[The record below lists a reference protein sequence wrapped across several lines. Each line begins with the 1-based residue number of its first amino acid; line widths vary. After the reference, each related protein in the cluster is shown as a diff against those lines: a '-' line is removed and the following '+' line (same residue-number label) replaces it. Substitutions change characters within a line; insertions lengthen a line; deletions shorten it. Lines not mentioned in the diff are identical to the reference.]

1 MQPATCDHYANPAAR
16 TAPAL
21 RCRLLLQWIRAYEDW
36 NGLSGTGLSG
46 NGLSGNCVSGNIL
59 QWIRAYED
67 WNVDIGI
74 ATRLHARGQIGKG
87 MWAAPDNMAAM
98 LKDKIAHPEAGASA
112 AALRLC
118 CVARHGRRRCRSTST

>member
-36 NGLSGTGLSG
+36 N
-46 NGLSGNCVSGNIL
+46 
-59 QWIRAYED
+59 
-67 WNVDIGI
+67 VDVGI

-118 CVARHGRRRCRSTST
+118 CVARHGRRRCRST